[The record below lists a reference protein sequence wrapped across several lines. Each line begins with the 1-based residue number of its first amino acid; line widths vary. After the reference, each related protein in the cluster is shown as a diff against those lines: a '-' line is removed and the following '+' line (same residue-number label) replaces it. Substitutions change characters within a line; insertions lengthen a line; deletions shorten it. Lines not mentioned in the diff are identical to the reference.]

1 MIINDNE
8 YLKSRSYPIFL
19 FNKIRRG
26 DLWKYVLSVYKGVR
40 KYTLISGIIRAIA
53 ITVALLEKSA
63 VLLLIFTCIIL
74 VLPVVLLSFSIYVS
88 VCIIKHFSMR
98 KSIKKWL
105 VTKQNVTV
113 FITRES
119 IFSASNDKLFLR
131 CAKLMASEY
140 SAPVIVVCSD
150 RFINAKWYSLNLLA
164 VRTEYFFFLKRNF
177 IEKKHLNSTFI
188 VL

>member
-8 YLKSRSYPIFL
+8 YLKSGSYPVFL
-19 FNKIRRG
+19 LNKIRRG

-40 KYTLISGIIRAIA
+40 KYTLISGIIRGIA
-53 ITVALLEKSA
+53 FTVALLEKSA

-74 VLPVVLLSFSIYVS
+74 VLPIVLLSVLIYGL
-88 VCIIKHFSMR
+88 VCVIKHFSMR
-98 KSIKKWL
+98 KSIKNWL
-105 VTKQNVTV
+105 SDENGVTV
-113 FITRES
+113 FITRER
-119 IFSASNDKLFLR
+119 IFSNAPDKLFLR
-131 CAKLMASEY
+131 YATLLAKKRSG
-140 SAPVIVVCSD
+140 PVIVVCAD